1 MIQALKYYKQIK
13 CSKKPAT
20 VLLVPLKSE
29 KGMKCFMKKAIFKFT
44 VIIFLLIFYA
54 YFIVIDTIPD
64 NIVLLEGEK
73 FETQT
78 MLGFNLTNEN
88 KTLTASSNARRK

>member
-1 MIQALKYYKQIK
+1 
-13 CSKKPAT
+13 
-20 VLLVPLKSE
+20 
-29 KGMKCFMKKAIFKFT
+29 MKKAILKFT

-54 YFIVIDTIPD
+54 YFIVIDTTPD

-88 KTLTASSNARRK
+88 KTLTASSNARRKWNDKCRN

>member
-1 MIQALKYYKQIK
+1 
-13 CSKKPAT
+13 
-20 VLLVPLKSE
+20 
-29 KGMKCFMKKAIFKFT
+29 MKKAILKFT

-54 YFIVIDTIPD
+54 YFIVIDTTPD

-73 FETQT
+73 FETRT

>member
-1 MIQALKYYKQIK
+1 
-13 CSKKPAT
+13 
-20 VLLVPLKSE
+20 
-29 KGMKCFMKKAIFKFT
+29 MKKAILKFT

-54 YFIVIDTIPD
+54 YFIVIDTTPD

-78 MLGFNLTNEN
+78 MLGFNLTHEN

>member
-1 MIQALKYYKQIK
+1 
-13 CSKKPAT
+13 
-20 VLLVPLKSE
+20 
-29 KGMKCFMKKAIFKFT
+29 MKKAILKFT

-54 YFIVIDTIPD
+54 YFIVIDTTPD

-78 MLGFNLTNEN
+78 MLGFNLTSEN

>member
-1 MIQALKYYKQIK
+1 
-13 CSKKPAT
+13 
-20 VLLVPLKSE
+20 
-29 KGMKCFMKKAIFKFT
+29 MKKAILKFT

-54 YFIVIDTIPD
+54 YFIVIDTTPD

>member
-1 MIQALKYYKQIK
+1 
-13 CSKKPAT
+13 
-20 VLLVPLKSE
+20 
-29 KGMKCFMKKAIFKFT
+29 MKKAILKIT

-54 YFIVIDTIPD
+54 YFIVIDTTPD

>member
-1 MIQALKYYKQIK
+1 
-13 CSKKPAT
+13 
-20 VLLVPLKSE
+20 
-29 KGMKCFMKKAIFKFT
+29 MKCFMKKATLKFT

-54 YFIVIDTIPD
+54 YFIVIDTTPD

>member
-1 MIQALKYYKQIK
+1 
-13 CSKKPAT
+13 
-20 VLLVPLKSE
+20 
-29 KGMKCFMKKAIFKFT
+29 MKKAILKFT

-54 YFIVIDTIPD
+54 YFIVIDTTPD

-73 FETQT
+73 LETQT

>member
-1 MIQALKYYKQIK
+1 
-13 CSKKPAT
+13 
-20 VLLVPLKSE
+20 
-29 KGMKCFMKKAIFKFT
+29 MKKAILKIT

-54 YFIVIDTIPD
+54 YFIVIDTTPD

-78 MLGFNLTNEN
+78 MLGFNLTSEN